1 MDYNQTVHLPQTDF
15 PMRAGLPKREPEM
28 LQEMYDHD
36 LYHKMVKRNEGK
48 PTFVLHDG
56 PPYAN
61 GNIHIG
67 TALNKILK
75 DMIVKHRN
83 MTGYCAPYV
92 PGWDTHGLPIESA
105 VLKDK
110 KVKRDEMTTAQFRTK
125 CREYA
130 ESYIE
135 KMTGQFQ
142 RLGVLGEWENPYITL
157 LPEFEAKQIE
167 VFGKMAEKG
176 LIYKGMKPVYWC
188 PFDQTALAEAEIEY
202 ADDPCTTIFVKFPWP
217 TTRASWASMP
227 TWSRTYFVIWTTT
240 PWTIPGNYAICLN
253 AEFDYVLLQV
263 PGGDVYVLAKD
274 LAESVCKAAGID
286 YAACTVLATLKGSA
300 FELMRAK
307 HPLFDRESVILNGEH
322 VTLDAGSG
330 CVHTAPGFG
339 AEDFQ
344 ICQQYDKAEEQYLTA
359 KALAAQLYF
368 DTGRDDAMA
377 ALEQMYAD
385 QSEQQAQED
394 EKAQETAQAQTAAAS
409 VLAEGDAAFSKGD
422 YEGARAF
429 YTTALQKYT
438 ELEDQAQIDAINVK
452 LAAVDSK
459 LSVQAGLAAEAEG
472 YMRQAESQYAD
483 KNYVQAKKYYL
494 LAKDV
499 YAELENDSKVSEV
512 TRKLE
517 LIEMGISEEEQAA
530 REAEESRESGGGSK
544 QQAP

>member
-1 MDYNQTVHLPQTDF
+1 MIAIPIILVLVVVAVILAVYFHNRQKKIDSMEQSF
-15 PMRAGLPKREPEM
+15 
-28 LQEMYDHD
+28 YD
-36 LYHKMVKRNEGK
+36 
-48 PTFVLHDG
+48 T
-56 PPYAN
+56 
-61 GNIHIG
+61 
-67 TALNKILK
+67 
-75 DMIVKHRN
+75 
-83 MTGYCAPYV
+83 
-92 PGWDTHGLPIESA
+92 
-105 VLKDK
+105 
-110 KVKRDEMTTAQFRTK
+110 
-125 CREYA
+125 
-130 ESYIE
+130 
-135 KMTGQFQ
+135 
-142 RLGVLGEWENPYITL
+142 
-157 LPEFEAKQIE
+157 
-167 VFGKMAEKG
+167 
-176 LIYKGMKPVYWC
+176 
-188 PFDQTALAEAEIEY
+188 IEY
-202 ADDPCTTIFVKFPWP
+202 IQADNYV
-217 TTRASWASMP
+217 RAKEECQKA
-227 TWSRTYFVIWTTT
+227 
-240 PWTIPGNYAICLN
+240 L
-253 AEFDYVLLQV
+253 
-263 PGGDVYVLAKD
+263 D
-274 LAESVCKAAGID
+274 LAEGLSDKEIQEDAGNYMKLI
-286 YAACTVLATLKGSA
+286 
-300 FELMRAK
+300 
-307 HPLFDRESVILNGEH
+307 ESVIAGDDALTGGEYSDAQRNFLNARNRTRYADNLGLDYIDDRLEQTSQYMS
-322 VTLDAGSG
+322 VYELISLGDTLAQG
-330 CVHTAPGFG
+330 
-339 AEDFQ
+339 
-344 ICQQYDKAEEQYLTA
+344 QQYDKAEEQYLTA

-530 REAEESRESGGGSK
+530 REAEEAAKAAEEAK
-544 QQAP
+544 QQAAGESTEPAPSETSQPEAVG